1 MPWIAL
7 SRLRKTGTWFAR
19 IYSGLGLLTGMQ
31 GMQMVSPLI
40 ELHYPWT
47 EPYETQN
54 NIFSRNININ
64 NLLNVL
70 AEEGGRRGHYQR
82 NYKADNVPGIGLV
95 GQQRKKR
102 GQKKTPSRRFSP
114 HLAQFSLK
122 AYSQNLVATTESQI
136 MPFVDVVCYSHYK
149 SSCWCI
155 INCKEKT
162 TTNHSWAVLP
172 VRWAAL

>member
-102 GQKKTPSRRFSP
+102 GQKNTPSRRFSP

-149 SSCWCI
+149 SSC
-155 INCKEKT
+155 
-162 TTNHSWAVLP
+162 
-172 VRWAAL
+172 

>member
-7 SRLRKTGTWFAR
+7 PRLRKTGTWLVR

-40 ELHYPWT
+40 ELQYPWT

-54 NIFSRNININ
+54 NIFRRNININ

-70 AEEGGRRGHYQR
+70 AEEGSRRGNYQR
-82 NYKADNVPGIGLV
+82 NCKADNVPGIGLV

-114 HLAQFSLK
+114 HLTQFSLK

-149 SSCWCI
+149 SSC
-155 INCKEKT
+155 
-162 TTNHSWAVLP
+162 
-172 VRWAAL
+172 